1 MNKAQLRSKYKQ
13 LRSTLSEES
22 LEQLSIGIA
31 NQLLELPIWKH
42 SYYHLF
48 LPIAKQREVNT
59 DYVLHILQGKDKHVV
74 VSKSDFT
81 SGNMRHFLL
90 TDNTAIKPN
99 SYGIPE
105 PVDGIEIPV
114 NKLEVVFVPLLAF
127 DKTGQRVGYGKG
139 FYDRFLEACN
149 SNTIKVGLSFFE
161 AEDLI
166 EDVLDRDIALDYCVT
181 PEQVYEFIKPDK

>member
-13 LRSTLSEES
+13 LRSTLSDEA

-31 NQLLELPIWKH
+31 NQLLKLPIWEH

-81 SGNMRHFLL
+81 SGNMSHFLL
-90 TDNTAIKPN
+90 TDNTVIRPN

-114 NKLEVVFVPLLAF
+114 KKLEVVFIPLLAF

-149 SNTIKVGLSFFE
+149 SNTIKIGVSFFE

-166 EDVLDRDIALDYCVT
+166 EDVLDYDIALDYCVT
-181 PEQVYEFIKPDK
+181 PEQVYKFI